1 MTSPGPPELRWNSI
15 FSNPAPLLARA
26 QPDVVYIFQQSPHS
40 DYDCGQPLLQLKRCI
55 LISMQ
60 HIRKP
65 ANQPTT
71 LTSPSTATFYPPT
84 SSENKL
90 RTIGGIFL
98 LQRVMLE
105 ISVWFEDVTRMLM
118 FVFLIRQFPDDT
130 TLCLKWEI
138 GCLIRFIY

>member
-1 MTSPGPPELRWNSI
+1 MRCLAGGFIVTSGMI
-15 FSNPAPLLARA
+15 FSR
-26 QPDVVYIFQQSPHS
+26 
-40 DYDCGQPLLQLKRCI
+40 
-55 LISMQ
+55 
-60 HIRKP
+60 
-65 ANQPTT
+65 
-71 LTSPSTATFYPPT
+71 LTSYSSEGAWCQCKQDDWSPLSPLPPPATFYPPT

-138 GCLIRFIY
+138 GCLIRFIYKLW